1 MDELLLEFAPTT
13 TTPEAGDRLRLS
25 YSAMDTYENC
35 SLKYKFRY
43 LDQLPTR
50 RGPILGFGSF
60 LHEALYR
67 WYNQPVPVPP
77 PVDALLSFLDDAWD
91 STAFASR
98 KEEKTYRDHA
108 RQVLTAYHQM
118 NAAEF
123 RIPVALEQRFSID
136 VDGVSFVGAID
147 RMDRRPDGSY
157 EIIDYK
163 TSRRLPPLRYVERDL
178 QLSVYYLAAWE
189 IWGIRP
195 DRLTLYFLLP
205 GQPLTSTRTPAD
217 LPALR
222 DRIARVA
229 DGIRAGE
236 YAPRENPLC
245 NWCDFRAQCPLF
257 AHETARKAGAAPVE
271 IDGVVDEWIKRK
283 RRLMQDAVR
292 LEELSAAI
300 HAYCDEQ
307 GVDRLYGASGEAVAR
322 VQRTD
327 STYDDALV
335 REALPPDLLARV
347 MRLDDAAIASLIGG
361 GIGDDLRARLEEA
374 RIDQTTFALYLKELR
389 RR

>member
-1 MDELLLEFAPTT
+1 MDELLLEYAPPA
-13 TTPEAGDRLRLS
+13 TPESDGRLRLS

-35 SLKYKFRY
+35 SLKYRFRY
-43 LDQLPTR
+43 IDKIETR

-77 PVDALLSFLDDAWD
+77 PVEGLLGYLNDAWD
-91 STAFASR
+91 SSAFSSA
-98 KEEKTYRDHA
+98 KEEKLYRDHA
-108 RQVLTAYHQM
+108 RAVLTAYHQT
-118 NAAEF
+118 NVASF
-123 RIPVALEQRFSID
+123 RIPVALEQRFEID

-147 RMDRRPDGSY
+147 RMDRHPDGSY

-163 TSRRLPPLRYVERDL
+163 TSRRLPPLKYVERDL

-205 GQPLTSTRTPAD
+205 GQPLTTTRTAAD

-229 DGIRAGE
+229 DSIRSGE
-236 YAPRENPLC
+236 FAPRENALC
-245 NWCDFRAQCPLF
+245 NWCDFRAKCPLF
-257 AHETARKAGAAPVE
+257 AHEAARAAGTAPVA
-271 IDGVVDEWIKRK
+271 IGDVVDEWIE
-283 RRLMQDAVR
+283 RRRSLRADAAR
-292 LEELSAAI
+292 LEELSSTI

-307 GVDRLYGASGEAVAR
+307 GLERLHGASGAAVTRVAR
-322 VQRTD
+322 TE
-327 STYDDALV
+327 STYDPGLV
-335 REALPPDLLARV
+335 RAALPPELLERV
-347 MRLDDAAIASLIGG
+347 LRMDDAAVAQLISD
-361 GIGDDLRARLEEA
+361 GIDGDLRARLEEA
-374 RIDQTTFALYLKELR
+374 RIDQTMFALSLKELR